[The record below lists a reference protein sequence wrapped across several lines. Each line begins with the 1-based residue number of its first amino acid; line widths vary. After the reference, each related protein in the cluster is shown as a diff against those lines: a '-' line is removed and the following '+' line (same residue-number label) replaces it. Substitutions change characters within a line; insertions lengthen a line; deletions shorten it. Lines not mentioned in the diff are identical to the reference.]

1 MLELLLNGNVV
12 LEEEEE
18 ERLLLRLGEDVEEVE
33 EIEMEGEVRV
43 GVALLFVGDAVSKFK
58 IATQEQC
65 SIAM

>member
-18 ERLLLRLGEDVEEVE
+18 ERLLLRLGEDGNVME

-43 GVALLFVGDAVSKFK
+43 GVALLFVGDAVSKYQK
-58 IATQEQC
+58 
-65 SIAM
+65 